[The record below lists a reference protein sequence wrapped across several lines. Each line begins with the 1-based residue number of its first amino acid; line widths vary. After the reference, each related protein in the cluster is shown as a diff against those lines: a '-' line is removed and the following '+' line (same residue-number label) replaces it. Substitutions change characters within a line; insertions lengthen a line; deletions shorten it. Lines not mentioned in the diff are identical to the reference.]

1 MVPGPAA
8 VPVRR
13 GRGAR
18 AGIDRARIAETARS
32 LDPRSLTVQAVA
44 DELGVDRKA
53 IDYHVSDREGLLR
66 LAAQAT
72 FQSHFAAFTLDPA
85 SDWREAAASWA
96 SAIRD
101 SLVATGTLADYFR
114 LARGADDPLLG
125 SIDALLR
132 ILLDAGFPEMTA
144 LRGLI
149 FLATFAVGSARDVVI
164 HRAEGGHPQIAE
176 VGRALA
182 EAPGDA
188 FPTLRSIDEDGD
200 LGYEPEQFDFG
211 LRIFIQ
217 GMEQELDRGR
227 QRRRSANLT
236 PPSVRLP

>member
-8 VPVRR
+8 APVRR

-53 IDYHVSDREGLLR
+53 IHYHVSDREGLLR

-72 FQSHFAAFTLDPA
+72 FRSHFAGFTLDPA
-85 SDWREAAASWA
+85 GDWREAVTSWA

-101 SLVATGTLADYFR
+101 SLIATGTLADYFR
-114 LARGADDPLLG
+114 HDRGADDPLLG

-132 ILLDAGFPEMTA
+132 ILLDAGFAEKTA

-149 FLATFAVGSARDVVI
+149 FLAGFAIGSARDVVI
-164 HRAEGGHPQIAE
+164 HQAEGGHPQMAE
-176 VGRALA
+176 VARALA
-182 EAPGDA
+182 EAPSGA
-188 FPTLRSIDEDGD
+188 YPTLRGVEETGPIS
-200 LGYEPEQFDFG
+200 YEPAQFAFN
-211 LRIFIQ
+211 LRIFLQ
-217 GMEQELDRGR
+217 GMQQELDR
-227 QRRRSANLT
+227 A
-236 PPSVRLP
+236 